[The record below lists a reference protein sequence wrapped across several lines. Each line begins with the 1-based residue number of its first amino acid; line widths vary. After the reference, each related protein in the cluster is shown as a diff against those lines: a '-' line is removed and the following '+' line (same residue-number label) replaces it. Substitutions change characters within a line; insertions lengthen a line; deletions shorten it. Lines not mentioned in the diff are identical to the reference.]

1 VRSPIGL
8 VSRLANFL
16 VTTLFALA
24 LSWTYMLNAY
34 GRSADYTVAGYYIS
48 WGAYGRNY
56 TPRDIDA
63 TKLTHIIYAFAN
75 VDKGEVTLGD
85 PAADPQNFAELRQL
99 TSKNDRLKVLIAV
112 GGWAGSIVSCFFA
125 SVGSFCGWR

>member
-1 VRSPIGL
+1 MGDSHVRRTQTIEDELVRSPIGL

-63 TKLTHIIYAFAN
+63 TKLTHIIYRSQMSTKAKSHWAIPPPIRRTSPNCAN
-75 VDKGEVTLGD
+75 LHQKTTD
-85 PAADPQNFAELRQL
+85 
-99 TSKNDRLKVLIAV
+99 
-112 GGWAGSIVSCFFA
+112 
-125 SVGSFCGWR
+125 